1 MNSSD
6 LSATITLIAFLSMIT
21 ICVSAVAWSRAWADR
36 KAYET
41 RAERDDARARL
52 IKAKAESAP
61 YQWTHPVGSSPEGQ
75 KDA

>member
-1 MNSSD
+1 MSSSD
-6 LSATITLIAFLSMIT
+6 MSEAIVIIAFLTMIAV
-21 ICVSAVAWSRAWADR
+21 CVVAVAWAHAWADR

-52 IKAKAESAP
+52 IKAKAEAA
-61 YQWTHPVGSSPEGQ
+61 QWTSPVGSSPEGQ